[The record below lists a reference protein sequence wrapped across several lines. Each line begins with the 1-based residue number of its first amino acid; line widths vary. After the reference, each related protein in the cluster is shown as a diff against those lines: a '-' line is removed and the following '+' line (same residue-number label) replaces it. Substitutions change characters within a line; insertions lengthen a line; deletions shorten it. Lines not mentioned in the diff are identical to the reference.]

1 MAFDYSYRFTEKA
14 QHDLVNILQ
23 YIDSDLNNRTAAQTL
38 GRKIFATIDS
48 ARSFPESGKL
58 VENEFLSDK
67 TVRRLLVDNYTVF
80 YKVEEK
86 EKTLYILRIVYGK
99 SNLDEIL
106 RKI

>member
-1 MAFDYSYRFTEKA
+1 MVFNYSYRFTEKA

-38 GRKIFATIDS
+38 GRKIFATIDL
-48 ARSFPESGKL
+48 ARNFPDSGKL

-67 TVRRLLVDNYTVF
+67 TIRRLLVDNYTVF
-80 YKVEEK
+80 YKAEEK
-86 EKTLYILRIVYGK
+86 EKTFYVLRIVYGK

>member
-48 ARSFPESGKL
+48 ARNFPEIGKL

-80 YKVEEK
+80 YKTEEK
-86 EKTLYILRIVYGK
+86 KKTLYVLRIVYGK

>member
-14 QHDLVNILQ
+14 QHDLAKILQ

-48 ARSFPESGKL
+48 ARHFPESGKL

-80 YKVEEK
+80 YKTEEK
-86 EKTLYILRIVYGK
+86 EKTLYVLRIVYGK

-106 RKI
+106 RSI

>member
-1 MAFDYSYRFTEKA
+1 MAFNYSYRFTEKA
-14 QHDLVNILQ
+14 QRDLESILK

-48 ARSFPESGKL
+48 ARNFPESGKL

-80 YKVEEK
+80 YKAEK
-86 EKTLYILRIVYGK
+86 KENTLYVLRIVYGK